1 MLIISLSWLSKNCH
15 VKRVFLSFFPLV
27 ILLNSPAQIPDN
39 NFKAYEQNIPGSNLH
54 FKMVPIQAGSFLIGS
69 PANEKNRNVNEGP
82 QKNITLSAFWM
93 GAYEVTRDE
102 FDVFYKDETTSV
114 NEDMDAITR
123 PSPQY
128 VDMSGGMGKEGGYPV
143 NSMSQFGALMYC
155 RWLYQKTGIFYRLPT
170 EAEWE
175 YACRAGT
182 STAYYFGNDSEQLD
196 KYAWYIKNSE
206 DKFQKVG
213 QKLPNAWGL
222 YDILG
227 NVMEWTIDHYDE
239 RRYAT
244 ITGTDPIVPANAF
257 KYPKALR
264 GGGFT
269 ETAGELRSANRFHSD
284 PDWNKRDPQIPKS
297 KWWLTEAR
305 WVGFRVIRPLQQPS
319 ASEINDFFKKYLGR

>member
-1 MLIISLSWLSKNCH
+1 M
-15 VKRVFLSFFPLV
+15 KRVFLSLS
-27 ILLNSPAQIPDN
+27 LLIISQHIQAQVTDN
-39 NFKAYEQNIPGSNLH
+39 NFKPYEQTIPGSTLH
-54 FKMVPIQAGSFLIGS
+54 FKMMPIPSGNFLMGS
-69 PANEKNRNVNEGP
+69 PVTEKNRNTNEGP
-82 QKNITLSAFWM
+82 QKNIKLSAFWM

-102 FDVFYKDETTSV
+102 FDVFYKDETTSM
-114 NEDMDAITR
+114 NEDVDAITR

-128 VDMSGGMGKEGGYPV
+128 VDLSWGMGKEGGYPV

-175 YACRAGT
+175 YACRART
-182 STAYYFGNDSEQLD
+182 TTAYYFGDDVSQLD
-196 KYAWYIKNSE
+196 KYAWYDKNSD

-222 YDILG
+222 YDMLG
-227 NVMEWTIDHYDE
+227 NLMEWTIDHYQED
-239 RRYAT
+239 RYAT
-244 ITGTDPIVPANAF
+244 ITDTDPMVAANPS

-269 ETAGELRSANRFHSD
+269 ETATELRSANRFHSD
-284 PDWNKRDPQIPKS
+284 PEWNKRDPQIPKS

-305 WVGFRVIRPLQQPS
+305 WVGFRVVRPLQQPS
-319 ASEINDFFKKYLGR
+319 ATEINNFFKKYLGR